1 MEENSRVNEINE
13 MLELMEDIL
22 EDSKQ
27 AFLSARV
34 VVDKEEMLDII
45 KDIRLRLPNEIQQS
59 RWVVEDRTKIL
70 AKAQAE
76 ADLIIEEAH
85 EAVDRMV
92 RDHEITQYAQEQAQ
106 GILNAARYDSR
117 EMHLGAVEYADSVM
131 KNVENQLKDTLDSI
145 HRQTSEFQSEMSQ
158 VVRTV
163 YDNRRELKGVVKP
176 LPSEGVLAYDEPG
189 DQDYEDY
196 EEEYAEEYEEE

>member
-1 MEENSRVNEINE
+1 MEENSRINEINE

-59 RWVVEDRTKIL
+59 RWVVEDRAKIL

-85 EAVDRMV
+85 ETVDRMV
-92 RDHEITQYAQEQAQ
+92 RDHEITQFAQEQAQ
-106 GILNAARYDSR
+106 GILNAARHDSR

-131 KNVENQLKDTLDSI
+131 KNVENKLKETLDII
-145 HRQTSEFQSEMSQ
+145 HGETSQFQSEMSE

-163 YDNRRELKGVVKP
+163 YANRRELKGVVKP
-176 LPSEGVLAYDEPG
+176 LATEGVV
-189 DQDYEDY
+189 QY
-196 EEEYAEEYEEE
+196 EEPDQYDEEYEEYHEDYDEEE